1 MMKMYPTLPLADLPL
16 WQEVPA
22 AVETMYREALAVFDR
37 KVIALDDDPTG
48 IQTVHGVNVYTDWTQ
63 ERLLDCFRDNDSI
76 SFILTN
82 SRSFTAAQ
90 TETVHRDI
98 AERVCRAAAETGRD
112 YVLISRGDS
121 TMRGHWPLETQTL
134 AEAIAQESGRR
145 FDGEV
150 ILPFFKEGGRFT
162 FGNVHYVKDSET
174 LVPAGETEFAKDA
187 TFGYTASGLDDWC
200 EEKTGGTCRA
210 EDCICIAL
218 EDIRAL
224 DVEKIAAQ
232 LIGAKNF
239 AKVIVN
245 AVCYEDLK
253 VFCAAYVKALA
264 AGKEFLF
271 RTAAGWTKILGG
283 ISDKPLLTRD
293 ELISGSAYG
302 GIVLVG
308 SHVNKTTLQLQH
320 LRESGLP
327 IHFEEFDATLV
338 AEDGGLEREVA
349 RVIAIAEARIQKGES
364 VGVYTTRKRIDPAHL
379 NSEQRL
385 QMSVAISDAVT
396 SIIGKLTVRPA
407 FIVAKGG
414 ITSSD
419 VGVKALQVKKAK
431 VMGQI
436 MPGIPVW
443 MTGAESKFPD
453 MPYVIFPGNVGEVR
467 TLTDVVR
474 VLMGE

>member
-1 MMKMYPTLPLADLPL
+1 MMKTYPTLPLADLPL
-16 WQEVPA
+16 WQDVPA
-22 AVETMYREALAVFDR
+22 AVEAMYREALAAFDR
-37 KVIALDDDPTG
+37 KIIALDDDPTG
-48 IQTVHGVNVYTDWTQ
+48 IQTVHGVNVYTDWSQ
-63 ERLLDCFRDNDSI
+63 ERLLDCFRDSDSI

-82 SRSFTAAQ
+82 SRSFTAGQ
-90 TETVHRDI
+90 TETIHRDI

-134 AEAIAQESGRR
+134 AERIAQESGRR

-162 FGNVHYVKDSET
+162 FGNVHYVKDGET

-187 TFGYTASGLDDWC
+187 TFGYSASGLDDWC
-200 EEKTGGTCRA
+200 EEKTAGICRA

-224 DVEKIAAQ
+224 DVAKITAQ
-232 LIGAKNF
+232 LLAAKDF

-283 ISDKPLLTRD
+283 ISDKPLLTRE

-302 GIVLVG
+302 GIVIVG

-338 AEDGGLEREVA
+338 TEDGGLEREVA
-349 RVIAIAEARIQKGES
+349 RVIAIAEERIRKGES

-379 NSEQRL
+379 NGEQRL
-385 QMSVAISDAVT
+385 QMSVDISDAVT

-419 VGVKALQVKKAK
+419 VGVKALQVRKAK